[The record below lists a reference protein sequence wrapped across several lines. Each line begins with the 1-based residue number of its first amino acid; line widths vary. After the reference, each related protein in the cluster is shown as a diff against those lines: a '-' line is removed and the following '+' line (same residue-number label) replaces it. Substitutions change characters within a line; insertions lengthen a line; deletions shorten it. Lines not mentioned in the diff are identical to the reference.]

1 MCSSFSH
8 CCGHGKLG
16 ENFGRE
22 IEKTSDGL
30 IIKIKAKNP
39 EKAEALKK
47 MYEAHRELCGEEC
60 D

>member
-1 MCSSFSH
+1 MCLSFNH
-8 CCGHGKLG
+8 CCGRGKFTK
-16 ENFGRE
+16 NFKRE

-30 IIKIKAKNP
+30 IIKIKAKTP

>member
-1 MCSSFSH
+1 MCSSFSRR
-8 CCGHGKLG
+8 CGHGMFSK
-16 ENFGRE
+16 NFEHE
-22 IEKTSDGL
+22 IEKTGNGL